1 VRILHLTDHYPPV
14 LGGIESHV
22 SSLAERQALQGNEV
36 VVVTSTPADADGRH
50 CDDDGP
56 VEVRRVPSV
65 RAGRRVDVE
74 SFDVVHAHLS
84 VVAPF
89 TAPVTAA
96 AAGRVPTVVTVHSLW
111 SGLGPIPGAA
121 VALAGL
127 RSAPVTWTAVSRVA
141 ARHLAAQLPRNRHVR
156 VLPNAVDVP
165 ARERTPGRSPGEP
178 VRLVSTMRIA
188 RRKRPFALLRMVEEV
203 RRSVDVPVRLTVVG
217 DGPLRPRLERRID
230 AAGLRGE
237 VRVTGRLDPAE
248 VVRVLAGGDLYVAP
262 AVRESFGLAV
272 LEARSVGLPIVGQ
285 AASGVTEFVRHG
297 VEGLLGDSDVDLV
310 DRLCELV
317 ADAGLSHRIAEHNR
331 VHPTS
336 LTWAN
341 ALARHEQAYAL
352 ATDPAAAHLRRLTEV
367 AGR

>member
-1 VRILHLTDHYPPV
+1 VRILHVTDHYPPV
-14 LGGIESHV
+14 LGGIETHV
-22 SSLAERQALQGNEV
+22 SALAERQAGQGDEV

-50 CDDDGP
+50 CDDAGP

-65 RAGRRVDVE
+65 SAGRHLDVD

-96 AAGRVPTVVTVHSLW
+96 AARRVPTVVTVHSLW
-111 SGLGPIPGAA
+111 TGLGPLPGAA

-141 ARHLAAQLPRNRHVR
+141 ARQLAAQLPRNRHVR

-165 ARERTPGRSPGEP
+165 SRGVTPERALGEP

-188 RRKRPFALLRMVEEV
+188 RRKRPLALLRMFEAV
-203 RRSVDVPVRLTVVG
+203 RRSVDVPVQLTVVG

-230 AAGLRGE
+230 AAGLRSS
-237 VRVTGRLDPAE
+237 VRVSGRLDPSE
-248 VVRVLAGGDLYVAP
+248 VVPVLTGADVYVAP

-272 LEARSVGLPIVGQ
+272 LEARSVGLPIVGH
-285 AASGVTEFVRHG
+285 AASGVTEFVRDG
-297 VEGLLGDSDVDLV
+297 VEGLLGDSDAGLVGGLRDLV
-310 DRLCELV
+310 TD
-317 ADAGLSHRIAEHNR
+317 ADLRRRIAEHNR
-331 VHPTS
+331 VVPTS
-336 LTWAN
+336 LTWAS
-341 ALARHEQAYAL
+341 ALARHERTYLL
-352 ATDPAAAHLRRLTEV
+352 AADPTARRLCRLTEV
-367 AGR
+367 AGP